1 MTPLPA
7 ALAAGDIG
15 AAFVR
20 EGQHRFWCYY
30 SADHRYRNSGAIMKT
45 CCTVALS
52 MFAGS
57 IFGAGAIQ
65 GLHAQ
70 SKPPAYVIGQ
80 IEVTNQE
87 RLRRNML
94 HSR

>member
-1 MTPLPA
+1 
-7 ALAAGDIG
+7 
-15 AAFVR
+15 
-20 EGQHRFWCYY
+20 
-30 SADHRYRNSGAIMKT
+30 MKT

-87 RLRRNML
+87 AFKTGICSTRVKSAER
-94 HSR
+94 SRSCI